1 MRKILS
7 IFAAMLVALAVNAQ
21 GTDFAAPGYSCAA
34 DDGVISGDAP
44 AEKVFLH
51 STDDPHYIGWSDVS
65 KSYTAVVSWTVT
77 ATRACYISVGLD
89 LGPVIG
95 SNKHIFEVKLL
106 DADSNE
112 LGALEEGPAYTGDG
126 FTESEQVKAL
136 TGKLLIPAPG
146 VYTIELRNNRD
157 FCKGTIKNVILT
169 YAGDA
174 PITDFAA
181 PGYSCAADDAVISGD
196 APANKVYLQSET
208 DPHYIGWSDVSKS
221 YTAEI
226 SWKIMATRGCYV
238 SVDLD
243 LGPAISSNKH
253 IFEVQLLDE
262 EGNKLDT
269 IAEGPA
275 YTGDGFTQADQVKTL
290 EGTLLVPKAGIYTV
304 VLKNNRDFCK
314 GSIKNVILTYAA
326 DAPLEPKTFY
336 GATSFVTEGNYSG
349 NWNAVEWN
357 ITRNADKTLTAVVE
371 WSGEIVG
378 AVPQLKIGDG
388 NFTNMTVE
396 GKKGTLT
403 TTATYEDGNDL
414 NVEFYIAYA
423 GAAKSIPV
431 TYTVGSENEKPAT
444 PVEPVAV
451 PAEFEID
458 MQSDVLGSEGAAV
471 KRWLVVG
478 EPNAFEAAAPA
489 EYNAIL
495 EAQGFTASHGY
506 HQLVATVPVEAGDY
520 RVTLGKCQYAY
531 SADYTMAYVKDEE
544 NQTLASV
551 KQNTTSEEEGGV
563 CYHQNTTTNVVTME
577 FTVDAAQTL
586 KILCAHYTPY
596 IKVEKVVKKSL
607 SEFIADKPATE
618 VTLKDLTVL
627 FATGKNTY
635 VIDEE
640 GVALVIFD
648 NGKTYYDG
656 TLTAGKVLSGQKA
669 TYTAYKNQ
677 DEIIPTNTAAISDG
691 TVATPTTLSEF
702 PTTANVNQYVRLEN
716 LDAKADGGK
725 YYVANGE
732 NAKALQ
738 LYGATGDLKPSK
750 DGIFNVEGII
760 INFNNT
766 QLEII
771 VLAIEEVKFG
781 IVIADCANG
790 ALASDKTE
798 AGVGETVTLT
808 ITPVEGYELDELTV
822 TGVAAADITI
832 DGNTATFAMPAQNV
846 EASAT
851 FKVAVGTGM
860 DNTNSVKVTKA
871 VENGQLIIIKNGVKY
886 NAQGAVVR

>member
-1 MRKILS
+1 M
-7 IFAAMLVALAVNAQ
+7 
-21 GTDFAAPGYSCAA
+21 
-34 DDGVISGDAP
+34 
-44 AEKVFLH
+44 
-51 STDDPHYIGWSDVS
+51 
-65 KSYTAVVSWTVT
+65 
-77 ATRACYISVGLD
+77 
-89 LGPVIG
+89 
-95 SNKHIFEVKLL
+95 
-106 DADSNE
+106 
-112 LGALEEGPAYTGDG
+112 
-126 FTESEQVKAL
+126 
-136 TGKLLIPAPG
+136 
-146 VYTIELRNNRD
+146 
-157 FCKGTIKNVILT
+157 
-169 YAGDA
+169 
-174 PITDFAA
+174 
-181 PGYSCAADDAVISGD
+181 
-196 APANKVYLQSET
+196 
-208 DPHYIGWSDVSKS
+208 
-221 YTAEI
+221 
-226 SWKIMATRGCYV
+226 
-238 SVDLD
+238 
-243 LGPAISSNKH
+243 
-253 IFEVQLLDE
+253 
-262 EGNKLDT
+262 
-269 IAEGPA
+269 
-275 YTGDGFTQADQVKTL
+275 
-290 EGTLLVPKAGIYTV
+290 
-304 VLKNNRDFCK
+304 
-314 GSIKNVILTYAA
+314 
-326 DAPLEPKTFY
+326 
-336 GATSFVTEGNYSG
+336 
-349 NWNAVEWN
+349 
-357 ITRNADKTLTAVVE
+357 
-371 WSGEIVG
+371 
-378 AVPQLKIGDG
+378 
-388 NFTNMTVE
+388 
-396 GKKGTLT
+396 
-403 TTATYEDGNDL
+403 
-414 NVEFYIAYA
+414 
-423 GAAKSIPV
+423 
-431 TYTVGSENEKPAT
+431 
-444 PVEPVAV
+444 
-451 PAEFEID
+451 
-458 MQSDVLGSEGAAV
+458 
-471 KRWLVVG
+471 
-478 EPNAFEAAAPA
+478 
-489 EYNAIL
+489 
-495 EAQGFTASHGY
+495 
-506 HQLVATVPVEAGDY
+506 VATVPVEAGDY